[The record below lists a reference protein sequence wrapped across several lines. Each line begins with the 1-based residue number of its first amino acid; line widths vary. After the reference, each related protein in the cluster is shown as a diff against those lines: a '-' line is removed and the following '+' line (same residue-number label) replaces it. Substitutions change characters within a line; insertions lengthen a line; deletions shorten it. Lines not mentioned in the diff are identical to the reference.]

1 MNILIYRN
9 IIIISVNDFSKCPE
23 LTYGSGRVWTEKK
36 KSEFSRF
43 SSYINGMLWV
53 DKGWELMKL
62 GFPSCISILFLQRE
76 QMGVRTIKRRK
87 RLYNTGISA
96 I

>member
-36 KSEFSRF
+36 KNQNFQDSRPTLMGC
-43 SSYINGMLWV
+43 Y
-53 DKGWELMKL
+53 ELL
-62 GFPSCISILFLQRE
+62 RDE
-76 QMGVRTIKRRK
+76 
-87 RLYNTGISA
+87 N
-96 I
+96 